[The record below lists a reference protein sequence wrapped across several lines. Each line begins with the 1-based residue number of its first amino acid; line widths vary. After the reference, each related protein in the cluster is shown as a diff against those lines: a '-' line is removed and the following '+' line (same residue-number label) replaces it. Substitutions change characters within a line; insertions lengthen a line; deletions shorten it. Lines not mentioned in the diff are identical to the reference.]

1 MNNNT
6 NHKEEVN
13 RKLRE
18 RSREREIHCDLNDNY
33 NEYYV
38 CYEDND
44 DKMNVEIN
52 RKNRLLLRKN
62 RIKQIQKKYTA
73 EIEQDEHCEINQ
85 HKCNQI
91 ECNDKDNQIQK
102 EESKD
107 NGDNASSS
115 LSDMFEFSDDNNEHN
130 NNTNKKKN
138 VIDLGLTSKNESI
151 GYYSPQINEI
161 IYDKYKVIG
170 LCGKGI
176 FSSVFKVQDI
186 HTNKLYS
193 LKMIR
198 NIDIMKLSGQK
209 ERQILS
215 NLTTN
220 SSQSKFKFIIF
231 KQTIIEPNH
240 IIQLLN
246 SFEFNN
252 HICMLFSLFKM
263 NLRDMLKEQPY
274 TKGLSLSLLKSFSK
288 QLITAFITL
297 HSKRLIHAD
306 CKYFS

>member
-18 RSREREIHCDLNDNY
+18 RSREREIHANDYNCNY
-33 NEYYV
+33 NEEELNV

-44 DKMNVEIN
+44 DKMNGEIN

-73 EIEQDEHCEINQ
+73 EIEQEVQCEIINQ
-85 HKCNQI
+85 NKYKQS
-91 ECNDKDNQIQK
+91 ECNYNEGQIQNK
-102 EESKD
+102 ESE
-107 NGDNASSS
+107 NINQDNASSS
-115 LSDMFEFSDDNNEHN
+115 SSDMFEFSDTNDEH
-130 NNTNKKKN
+130 NKKKN

-151 GYYSPQINEI
+151 GYYIPQVNEI
-161 IYDKYKVIG
+161 IYNRYKVIG

-186 HTNKLYS
+186 QTNKLYS

-220 SSQSKFKFIIF
+220 SSQSKFNI
-231 KQTIIEPNH
+231 
-240 IIQLLN
+240 
-246 SFEFNN
+246 
-252 HICMLFSLFKM
+252 
-263 NLRDMLKEQPY
+263 
-274 TKGLSLSLLKSFSK
+274 
-288 QLITAFITL
+288 
-297 HSKRLIHAD
+297 
-306 CKYFS
+306 